1 MFTAALFTIAKLCKQ
16 PRCPTNDEWIK
27 KMWYIYTMKY
37 YSVIR
42 NNDMGFEDKWM
53 QRDIMFSEVTQ
64 DQKHK
69 SHMFSLIRGR

>member
-1 MFTAALFTIAKLCKQ
+1 
-16 PRCPTNDEWIK
+16 
-27 KMWYIYTMKY
+27 
-37 YSVIR
+37 
-42 NNDMGFEDKWM
+42 MGFEDKWM